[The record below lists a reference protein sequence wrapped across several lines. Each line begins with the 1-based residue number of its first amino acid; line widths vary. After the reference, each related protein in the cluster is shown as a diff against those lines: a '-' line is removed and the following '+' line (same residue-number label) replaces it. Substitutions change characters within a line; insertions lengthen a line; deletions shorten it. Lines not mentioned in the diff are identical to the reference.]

1 MRERLTKS
9 VVESVRPGPKDIIV
23 WDRDVKGFGLKV
35 TPKGKRVYF
44 AYYRAA
50 NGQQRRPIVGVHGVT
65 TAEDARQIARKWI
78 GCAFAGQDL
87 SQDRQD
93 ARAAPLVR
101 ELAERYLEEYAKPL
115 KKPSS
120 CKTDKSNIN
129 HHIIPLLGTKKVTEV
144 TRGDIETMKSAIR
157 DGKTANRLKAR
168 KRGRSLVRGGPGVA
182 NRVVALISKM
192 MTCAV
197 RWELRDFNPVLGTEK
212 YPEKRKDRFLDAD
225 EIRKLVDALRRAEND
240 RTETPDVIAC
250 FLLLLFTGLRC
261 GEILAL
267 EWDDVDLNRR
277 TIRLKDSKT
286 GSRVVPLNNQ
296 ALHILDRH
304 RENRSCQFVIRSA
317 TGEGRP
323 SLGKPWQRIRKRAN
337 IDNTANLHCLRHT
350 FASWAVMGGLSLAQ
364 TGALLGHKSSQTT
377 LRYADHLTE
386 AIREYSQKTANV
398 IAGEYGMNG

>member
-1 MRERLTKS
+1 MRQRLTKS
-9 VVESVRPGPKDIIV
+9 VVESVGPGPRDIIV

-44 AYYRAA
+44 AYYRAS
-50 NGQQRRPIVGVHGVT
+50 NGQQRRPVIGVHGVM
-65 TAEDARQIARKWI
+65 TAEDARQIARRWI
-78 GCAFAGQDL
+78 GSAFAGQDV
-87 SQDRQD
+87 SQDRQE
-93 ARAAPLVR
+93 ARSAPLVR
-101 ELAERYLEEYAKPL
+101 ELADRYFEDYAKPF

-120 CKTDKSNIN
+120 CKTDKSNID
-129 HHIIPLLGTKKVTEV
+129 HHILPLLGTRKVADI
-144 TRGDIETMKSAIR
+144 TRGDIEAMKSAIR
-157 DGKTANRLKAR
+157 DGKTAVTLKAR
-168 KRGRSLVRGGPGVA
+168 RRGRSVVKGGPGVA
-182 NRVVALISKM
+182 NRVVALMSKM

-225 EIRKLVDALRRAEND
+225 EIGRLIGALRQAEQA
-240 RTETPDVIAC
+240 RTETPDVTAC

-261 GEILAL
+261 GEVLAL
-267 EWDDVDLNRR
+267 AWDDVDLHRGKL
-277 TIRLKDSKT
+277 RLKDSKT

-296 ALHILDRH
+296 AIHVLDKH
-304 RENRSCQFVIRSA
+304 RANGSGQFVIRSA

-323 SLGKPWQRIRKRAN
+323 SLGKPWQRIRKQARIDDTAN
-337 IDNTANLHCLRHT
+337 IHCLRHT

-386 AIREYSQKTANV
+386 AIREYSQKTANL
-398 IAGEYGMNG
+398 IAAE